1 MTSGYERW
9 IYGISVWLRVHGKSN
24 SQFGHCSHRCAG
36 PLAWADP
43 GLLLVE
49 KLVGQAVML
58 ETARFLLVDPPRRSQ
73 SQYKAFLPRFD
84 HGNKE
89 VLQVQHQFMR
99 HRSFKS
105 R

>member
-1 MTSGYERW
+1 
-9 IYGISVWLRVHGKSN
+9 
-24 SQFGHCSHRCAG
+24 
-36 PLAWADP
+36 
-43 GLLLVE
+43 
-49 KLVGQAVML
+49 ML